1 MTSETICTRL
11 TESLG
16 WGHERVELLHDRDSG
31 MRAVVA
37 IHSTALGPALGGL
50 RLRRYAHGLPE
61 ALDDALRLSRAMTLK
76 AAAAGLDL
84 GGGKAVLLDDGRDD
98 LRAPRLAAFGRAL
111 DALGGS
117 YITAEDVGTT
127 TADMDLI
134 ALQTEHVVGRAHAGR
149 VGGDPSPATAVGVF
163 CAIGAALHALDGD
176 DSLAGRRVGV
186 VGLGK
191 VGGRLAR
198 MLLDAG
204 ADVIGC
210 DPDPDAFAALEG
222 VRAAGTAS
230 LLAEPLDVLAPCA
243 LGGMIDTQV
252 ARELRCRIVCGAANN
267 PLSGPDA
274 AALLAARG
282 ILYVPDFLANC
293 GGLVHVDAERHGE
306 HDEAA
311 VAARVAAAAER
322 IRDTL
327 LAARAEGRTP
337 QEVAEERAW
346 ARVEQARERLA
357 AAPAASLAADPAEAS
372 TAGAEA
378 ALTG

>member
-1 MTSETICTRL
+1 MTSGTICTRL

-16 WGHERVELLHDRDSG
+16 WDHERVELLHDRDSG

-76 AAAAGLDL
+76 ASAAGLDL
-84 GGGKAVLLDDGRDD
+84 GGGKAVLLDDGRDE

-163 CAIGAALHALDGD
+163 CAIRAALHALDGD
-176 DSLAGRRVGV
+176 DALAGRRVGV

-191 VGGRLAR
+191 VGGSLVR

-204 ADVIGC
+204 AEVIGC
-210 DPDPDAFAALEG
+210 DPDPHAVAAL
-222 VRAAGTAS
+222 ATAS
-230 LLAEPLDVLAPCA
+230 STPASATAPGRFTAAPDAAAVMARPLDVLAPCA
-243 LGGMIDTQV
+243 LGGMIDAEV

-267 PLSGPDA
+267 PLGGPDA

-311 VAARVAAAAER
+311 VAARVEAAGER

-327 LAARAEGRTP
+327 LAARASGRTP

-346 ARVEQARERLA
+346 ARVEQAR
-357 AAPAASLAADPAEAS
+357 
-372 TAGAEA
+372 AGAEA

>member
-1 MTSETICTRL
+1 MTSGTSCTRL

-16 WGHERVELLHDRDSG
+16 WDHERVELLHDRDSG

-50 RLRRYAHGLPE
+50 RLRRYEHGLPE

-76 AAAAGLDL
+76 ASAAGLDL
-84 GGGKAVLLDDGRDD
+84 GGGKAVLLDDGRDE

-111 DALGGS
+111 DALDGS

-163 CAIGAALHALDGD
+163 CAIRAALHALDGD
-176 DSLAGRRVGV
+176 DALTGRRVGV

-191 VGGRLAR
+191 VGGSLAR

-204 ADVIGC
+204 AEVIGC
-210 DPDPDAFAALEG
+210 DPDPHAVAALT
-222 VRAAGTAS
+222 AARGRFTA
-230 LLAEPLDVLAPCA
+230 APDAAAVMAQPLDVLAPCA
-243 LGGMIDTQV
+243 LGGMIEAEV

-267 PLSGPDA
+267 PLSGPEA

-306 HDEAA
+306 HDAAA
-311 VAARVAAAAER
+311 VAARVEAAGER

-327 LAARAEGRTP
+327 LAARAAGRTP

-346 ARVEQARERLA
+346 ARVEQARAAHA
-357 AAPAASLAADPAEAS
+357 AASPTGP